1 MISSTDRYCGWTG
14 RRGGGGFHAEIF
26 TLGPLHVNTLLMLV
40 LGLLENAL
48 DVLVGGLFVC
58 FRFGELQG
66 K

>member
-1 MISSTDRYCGWTG
+1 M
-14 RRGGGGFHAEIF
+14 EIF

-58 FRFGELQG
+58 FSLGRYKEVAGIE